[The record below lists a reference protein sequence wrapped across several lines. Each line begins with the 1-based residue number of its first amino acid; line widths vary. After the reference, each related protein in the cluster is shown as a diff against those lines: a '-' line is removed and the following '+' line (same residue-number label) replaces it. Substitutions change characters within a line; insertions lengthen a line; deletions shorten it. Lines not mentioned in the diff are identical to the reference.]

1 METKDVSL
9 KNGKRTFRDTMHKMY
24 KDRTLYL
31 LLLPAIAVTLLF
43 CYGPMPGL
51 IMAFEDFKIYDGI
64 FGSKWVGLE
73 NIKSIFRQTRFL
85 QAVWNTFYSNVLC
98 ILTGFPAPII
108 LALLLNELKNKI
120 FKKFVQ
126 TASYLPHFLSWISV
140 VGIVQLLFGKSG
152 LINDLRV
159 WLGANERLAFLGI
172 QDNFIWFVVFVPFWK
187 GLGWA
192 TIIHLANLTSID
204 QTLYEAAEIDGASR
218 LQQLRYITLPHML
231 PTCMI
236 LLIFQMGTLFGS
248 NFELVYGLQ
257 NPYVDFEVIST
268 LIYQTGVQNG
278 NYSVSTAIGFV
289 QGIVALILVLIT
301 NWTSKKASG
310 TGIW

>member
-1 METKDVSL
+1 
-9 KNGKRTFRDTMHKMY
+9 
-24 KDRTLYL
+24 
-31 LLLPAIAVTLLF
+31 
-43 CYGPMPGL
+43 
-51 IMAFEDFKIYDGI
+51 MAFEDFKIYDGI